1 MWTNDAG
8 YIISFDRQAAAAGQ
22 LGIPVGLTLDPRY
35 RERYNCSFAD
45 DGTSCV
51 SHDVAARIEA
61 WAADGLGGAVVH
73 AWHSQSWAMHMFE
86 VGGFDA
92 AERSLI
98 TNML

>member
-1 MWTNDAG
+1 M
-8 YIISFDRQAAAAGQ
+8 
-22 LGIPVGLTLDPRY
+22 
-35 RERYNCSFAD
+35 
-45 DGTSCV
+45 
-51 SHDVAARIEA
+51 AARIEA